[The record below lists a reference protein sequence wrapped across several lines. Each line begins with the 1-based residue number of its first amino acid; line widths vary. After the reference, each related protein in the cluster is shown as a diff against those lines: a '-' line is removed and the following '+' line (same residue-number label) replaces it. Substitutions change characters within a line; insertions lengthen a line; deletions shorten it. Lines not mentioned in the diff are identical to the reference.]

1 MLPILAHPHAA
12 ARLFAVSMAALW
24 STPDP
29 AAADAMLAEFA
40 YPHPTATHAFRAQQ
54 MDLRMTYMDVKPVN
68 PNGRTVVLLH
78 GKNFCG
84 ATWEGVI
91 AAITGAGYRAIVPDQ
106 IGFCKSDKP
115 RDYTYGL
122 HELAA
127 NTRGLL
133 RELAV
138 EKPILVGHSMGGMLA
153 VRFALSF
160 PQSVGGLVLIN
171 PIGLEDWRAQG
182 VPERT
187 LDELFAAEKT
197 TTAESIRAYQQK
209 VYYDGRWKPEYDR
222 WVEML
227 ASMYGGPDGE
237 TVAWAQAKTSRM
249 IFSDPVIHEVERIPV
264 PVALLIGGKDTTAI
278 GRDRVPPDVAALLG
292 DTPEL
297 ARSMSLRLQNG
308 ARYELWP
315 DLGHSPHIEAP
326 EIVHPELLDVLS
338 AF

>member
-1 MLPILAHPHAA
+1 ML
-12 ARLFAVSMAALW
+12 
-24 STPDP
+24 T
-29 AAADAMLAEFA
+29 EFA
-40 YPHPTATHAFRAQQ
+40 YPHPTAMHAFKAQQ
-54 MDLRMTYMDVKPVN
+54 MDLRMAYMDVQPTTA
-68 PNGRTVVLLH
+68 NGRTVVLLH

-91 AAITGAGYRAIVPDQ
+91 GAVTGAGYRAVVPDQ

-127 NTRGLL
+127 NTHDLL
-133 RELAV
+133 RALAV

-153 VRFALSF
+153 IRFALSF

-171 PIGLEDWRAQG
+171 PIGLEDWRAEG

-187 LDELFAAEKT
+187 LDQLFAAEKT
-197 TTAESIRAYQQK
+197 TTAQSIRTYQQK

-227 ASMYGGPDGE
+227 ASMYAGPDGE

-249 IFSDPVIHEVERIPV
+249 IFSDPVIHEIERIPV

-278 GRDRVPPDVAALLG
+278 GRDRVPMDVAALLG
-292 DTPEL
+292 DYPRL
-297 ARSMSLRLQNG
+297 ARTMSVRLQNG
-308 ARYELWP
+308 ARFKLWP

-326 EIVHPELLDVLS
+326 DMVHPELLDVLS

>member
-1 MLPILAHPHAA
+1 ML
-12 ARLFAVSMAALW
+12 
-24 STPDP
+24 T
-29 AAADAMLAEFA
+29 EFA
-40 YPHPTATHAFRAQQ
+40 YPHPTAMHAFKAQQ
-54 MDLRMTYMDVKPVN
+54 MDLRMAYMDVQPTTA
-68 PNGRTVVLLH
+68 NGRTVVLLH

-91 AAITGAGYRAIVPDQ
+91 GAVTGAGYRAVVPDQ

-127 NTRGLL
+127 NTHDLL
-133 RELAV
+133 RALSV

-153 VRFALSF
+153 IRFALSF

-171 PIGLEDWRAQG
+171 PIGLEDWRAEG

-197 TTAESIRAYQQK
+197 TTAESIRMYQQK

-227 ASMYGGPDGE
+227 ASMYAGPDGE

-249 IFSDPVIHEVERIPV
+249 IFSDPVIYEIERIPV

-278 GRDRVPPDVAALLG
+278 GRDRVPMDVAALLG
-292 DTPEL
+292 DYPRL
-297 ARSMSLRLQNG
+297 ARTMSVRLQNG
-308 ARYELWP
+308 ARFKLWP

-326 EIVHPELLDVLS
+326 DMVHPELLDVLS

>member
-1 MLPILAHPHAA
+1 ML
-12 ARLFAVSMAALW
+12 
-24 STPDP
+24 T
-29 AAADAMLAEFA
+29 EFA
-40 YPHPTATHAFRAQQ
+40 YPHPTAMHAFKAQQ
-54 MDLRMTYMDVKPVN
+54 MDLRMAYMDVQPTTA
-68 PNGRTVVLLH
+68 NGRTVVLLH

-91 AAITGAGYRAIVPDQ
+91 GAVTGAGYRAVVPDQ

-127 NTRGLL
+127 NTHDLL
-133 RELAV
+133 RALSV

-153 VRFALSF
+153 IRFALSF

-171 PIGLEDWRAQG
+171 PIGLEDWRAEG

-197 TTAESIRAYQQK
+197 TTAESIRMYQQK

-227 ASMYGGPDGE
+227 ASMYAGPDGE

-249 IFSDPVIHEVERIPV
+249 IFSDPVIHEIERIPV

-278 GRDRVPPDVAALLG
+278 GRDRVPMDVAALLG
-292 DTPEL
+292 DYPRL
-297 ARSMSLRLQNG
+297 ARTMSVRLQNG
-308 ARYELWP
+308 ARFKLWP

-326 EIVHPELLDVLS
+326 DMVHPELLDVLS

>member
-1 MLPILAHPHAA
+1 
-12 ARLFAVSMAALW
+12 
-24 STPDP
+24 
-29 AAADAMLAEFA
+29 
-40 YPHPTATHAFRAQQ
+40 
-54 MDLRMTYMDVKPVN
+54 MDVQPTTA
-68 PNGRTVVLLH
+68 NGRTVVLLH

-91 AAITGAGYRAIVPDQ
+91 GAVTGAGYRAVVPDQ

-127 NTRGLL
+127 NTHDLL
-133 RELAV
+133 RALSV

-153 VRFALSF
+153 IRFALSF

-171 PIGLEDWRAQG
+171 PIGLEDWRAEG

-197 TTAESIRAYQQK
+197 TTAESIRMYQQK

-227 ASMYGGPDGE
+227 ASMYAGPDGE

-249 IFSDPVIHEVERIPV
+249 IFSDPVIHEIERIPV

-278 GRDRVPPDVAALLG
+278 GRDRVPMDVAALLG
-292 DTPEL
+292 DYPRL
-297 ARSMSLRLQNG
+297 ARTMSVRLQNG
-308 ARYELWP
+308 ARFKLWP

-326 EIVHPELLDVLS
+326 DMVHPELLDVLS